1 MKEQIFD
8 MDKLRNI
15 FRNGELN
22 EYTLTSSPEEII
34 NKLLSIGAIS
44 PTHDYIKNGYFEKG
58 EDGKYKLTDKAKREL
73 L

>member
-1 MKEQIFD
+1 ME
-8 MDKLRNI
+8 KLKNI

-22 EYTLTSSPEEII
+22 EYTIVKTPLEII
-34 NKLLSIGAIS
+34 NKLLAMGAIS

-58 EDGKYKLTDKAKREL
+58 EDGKYRLTEKAKTEL

>member
-1 MKEQIFD
+1 ME
-8 MDKLRNI
+8 KLNNI

-22 EYTLTSSPEEII
+22 EYILVNTPADTI

-44 PTHDYIKNGYFEKG
+44 PTHDYIKNKYFEKG
-58 EDGKYKLTDKAKREL
+58 DDGKYRLTNKGKTEL

>member
-1 MKEQIFD
+1 ME
-8 MDKLRNI
+8 KLKNI

-22 EYTLTSSPEEII
+22 EYTIVKTPLELI
-34 NKLLSIGAIS
+34 NKLLAMGAIS

-58 EDGKYKLTDKAKREL
+58 EDGKYRITEKGKNEL

>member
-1 MKEQIFD
+1 ME
-8 MDKLRNI
+8 KLKTI

-22 EYTLTSSPEEII
+22 EYTLVNTPAETI

-44 PTHDYIKNGYFEKG
+44 PTHDYIKRGYFEKG
-58 EDGKYKLTDKAKREL
+58 EDGKYGLTNKAKTEL

>member
-1 MKEQIFD
+1 M
-8 MDKLRNI
+8 
-15 FRNGELN
+15 NGELN
-22 EYTLTSSPEEII
+22 EYTLVNTLADII

-58 EDGKYKLTDKAKREL
+58 EDGKYKLTTKGKTEL

>member
-1 MKEQIFD
+1 ME
-8 MDKLRNI
+8 KLKNI

-22 EYTLTSSPEEII
+22 EYTIVKTPLELI

-44 PTHDYIKNGYFEKG
+44 PTHDYIKRGYFEKG
-58 EDGKYKLTDKAKREL
+58 EDGKYRLTNKAKTEL

>member
-1 MKEQIFD
+1 ME
-8 MDKLRNI
+8 KLKNI

-22 EYTLTSSPEEII
+22 EYNTIVKTPLELI
-34 NKLLSIGAIS
+34 NKLLAMGAIS

-58 EDGKYKLTDKAKREL
+58 EDGKYRLTEKGKAEL

>member
-1 MKEQIFD
+1 ME
-8 MDKLRNI
+8 KLNNI

-22 EYTLTSSPEEII
+22 EYTIVKTPLEII
-34 NKLLSIGAIS
+34 NKLLAMGAIS

-58 EDGKYKLTDKAKREL
+58 EDDKYRLTEKGKTEL

>member
-1 MKEQIFD
+1 MIFE
-8 MDKLRNI
+8 
-15 FRNGELN
+15 NGELN
-22 EYTLTSSPEEII
+22 EYTLVNTPADII

-58 EDGKYKLTDKAKREL
+58 EDGKYKLTTKGKNEL

>member
-1 MKEQIFD
+1 M
-8 MDKLRNI
+8 
-15 FRNGELN
+15 NGELN
-22 EYTLTSSPEEII
+22 EYTLVNTPADII

-44 PTHDYIKNGYFEKG
+44 PTHDYIKNSYFEKG